1 MNWFCFSPRFLIP
14 FDTSIWQGHLGF
26 DLHYNKFMHCWFSI
40 LGKKFH
46 TCFLGSHSGIFW
58 RQHFPVRGT
67 ASHPATLTD
76 AYVKDILSNDR
87 DSRRFFHLMITESL
101 IILREETVILLK
113 GPTRPNIFLQ
123 IDLDSWTT
131 CGSPLWKHMLYFNW
145 GERAWPGP
153 RWWPRAPA
161 SFPCSNPGWW
171 GWS

>member
-1 MNWFCFSPRFLIP
+1 MKYNNWIYYLWTDFVSPSDSWYPLRP
-14 FDTSIWQGHLGF
+14 QYGKDTWDSICI
-26 DLHYNKFMHCWFSI
+26 HYNKFMHCWFSI

-131 CGSPLWKHMLYFNW
+131 CGSCLIFVI
-145 GERAWPGP
+145 
-153 RWWPRAPA
+153 
-161 SFPCSNPGWW
+161 SFTQTGFSKTKFYTQKND
-171 GWS
+171 

>member
-1 MNWFCFSPRFLIP
+1 MYYLWTDFVSPPDSWYPLRP
-14 FDTSIWQGHLGF
+14 QYGKDTWDSICIY
-26 DLHYNKFMHCWFSI
+26 YNKFMHCWFSI

-131 CGSPLWKHMLYFNW
+131 CGSYLIFVI
-145 GERAWPGP
+145 
-153 RWWPRAPA
+153 
-161 SFPCSNPGWW
+161 SFTQTGFSKTKFYTQKND
-171 GWS
+171 